1 MIISL
6 KYIICKQKQNAQ
18 IMVKYSKMPKC
29 TISYI
34 EKEKNII
41 ILNRVQVPLSNNTCI
56 ISQDMRLQII
66 FLQRVEILTQMLED
80 KKHTMCWIKLNSYV
94 ITHHKIFTCFPPVL
108 YV

>member
-1 MIISL
+1 
-6 KYIICKQKQNAQ
+6 
-18 IMVKYSKMPKC
+18 MVKYSKMPKC

-94 ITHHKIFTCFPPVL
+94 ITNHKIFTCFPPVL